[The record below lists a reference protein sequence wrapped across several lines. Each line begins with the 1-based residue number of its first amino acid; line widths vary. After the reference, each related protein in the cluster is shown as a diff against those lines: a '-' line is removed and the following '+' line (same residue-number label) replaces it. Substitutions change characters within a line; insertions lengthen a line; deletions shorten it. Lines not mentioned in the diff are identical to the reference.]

1 MNYLDDLLKTLPE
14 KRINSWWLYDARG
27 SELFEAIT
35 ELDEYYPTRTEMA
48 LLRDNARAI
57 ADFIGAEA
65 SLVEYGA
72 GALTKVRILLDAME
86 RPARY
91 LPVDVSGEFVGA
103 AAAELARD
111 YPALEVTPIVASFL
125 DPFDLSGLRNGV
137 GFFPGS
143 TIGNLRDEEI
153 VSLLGHARTLERF
166 VLGVD
171 LAKDPEVMVAAY
183 DDAKGVTAR
192 FGLNLLVRA
201 NREVGADFDLEHWRH
216 VAEWNADKSR
226 MELYVESQRAQTVRV
241 GVTAF
246 AFGKGERVLTEISR
260 KFTPEILGPLLADA
274 GWGLKES
281 WVDEAMPFAVLGLS

>member
-1 MNYLDDLLKTLPE
+1 MTYQQDLLRTLPE
-14 KRINSWWLYDARG
+14 RRINSWWLYDARG
-27 SELFEAIT
+27 SALFEDIT

-48 LLRDNARAI
+48 LLRENAGEM

-65 SLVEYGA
+65 AIVEYGA
-72 GALTKVRILLDAME
+72 GALTKVRILLDALE
-86 RPARY
+86 RPRRY

-103 AAAELARD
+103 AAQDLARD
-111 YPALEVTPIVASFL
+111 YPELEVTPIIASFL
-125 DPFDLSGLRNGV
+125 DPFPLRGIANGV

-153 VSLLGHARTLERF
+153 VNVLGHARALERF

-171 LAKDPEVMVAAY
+171 LAKDPELLVAAY

-201 NREVGADFDLEHWRH
+201 NREAGADFDLEHWRH
-216 VAEWNADKSR
+216 VAEWNAEKSR
-226 MELYVESQRAQTVRV
+226 MELFVESQRAQVVEV
-241 GVTAF
+241 GGVPF
-246 AFGKGERVLTEISR
+246 RFGKGERVLTEISR

-274 GWGLKES
+274 GWKLEAS
-281 WVDEAMPFAVLGLS
+281 WVDEAMPFAVLGLG